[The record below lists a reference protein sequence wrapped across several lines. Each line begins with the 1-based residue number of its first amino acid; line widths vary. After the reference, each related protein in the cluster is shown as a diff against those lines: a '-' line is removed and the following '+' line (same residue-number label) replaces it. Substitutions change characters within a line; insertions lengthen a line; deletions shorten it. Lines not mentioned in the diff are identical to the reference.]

1 MKLQDAVDAYKWALT
16 EEYGYFTIGYH
27 TYGAGQILEKMLDRK
42 EWNQN
47 VLSFVARNRE
57 MIENV

>member
-1 MKLQDAVDAYKWALT
+1 MQDAVDAYKWALT
-16 EEYGYFTIGYH
+16 KEYGHITIGHH

-47 VLSFVARNRE
+47 VLSFVARNKE